1 MRGYRDRV
9 HAGEVLAGR
18 SQIGP
23 DALVCGL
30 PRGGV
35 PVAAQMCRG
44 NGAILSALL
53 VRKVRVPWQPE
64 LAMGAVAEGGL
75 YLDKALIRSL
85 GLTHEAVEAVV
96 ASERAELIR
105 RRDALGIPAPELGG
119 RDVVLVDDG
128 LATGSSMIAAVR
140 VVKAQGPSRLT
151 VAVPVGSASG
161 IAAVMAEGVEV
172 SCPLVPKGFRAV
184 GEWYEDFSEVSD
196 EHVRQLLTGAE

>member
-23 DALVCGL
+23 DVLVCGL

-35 PVAAQMCRG
+35 PVAAEICRRT
-44 NGAILSALL
+44 GARLSALL
-53 VRKVRVPWQPE
+53 VRKVGVPWQPE

-85 GLTHEAVEAVV
+85 GVTEGSVAAVV
-96 ASERAELIR
+96 ATERDELIR

-140 VVKAQGPSRLT
+140 VVKAQEPSRLR
-151 VAVPVGSASG
+151 VAVPVGSATG
-161 IAAVMAEGVEV
+161 IAAVTAEVVEV
-172 SCPLVPKGFRAV
+172 SCPLVPHGFRAV

-196 EHVRQLLTGAE
+196 EQVRKLLAGAG